1 MVVGLALA
9 AACLLGVALVLGQQ
23 GLRRIEPLTGAAI
36 SLPSATALLCLLF
49 AARFDPAAWNSEAAG
64 YFALSGVL
72 FPAAVTLLGFEANRR
87 VGPVLT
93 ASIGNLSPV
102 FAVALAALLLGELP
116 QPLQW
121 LGLLI
126 IALGLLVL
134 LRAPRSGGPVQGPLW
149 LAVGF
154 AVLGAAIRGFV
165 QPVAKLGLVLWP
177 DPLAAAA
184 IGYVV
189 SVTMIFS
196 ACLVLRRPVLQ
207 LRRPGAPWFVG
218 LGACNGAAVL
228 CMFSALQMGEVA
240 IVAPLVATFPLFT
253 LVIGWIALRQRENLP
268 RMLIGAGLTVIGV
281 ICLVATVA

>member
-9 AACLLGVALVLGQQ
+9 AAFLLGLALVLGQQ

-36 SLPSATALLCLLF
+36 SLPSATAILCILF
-49 AARFDPAAWNSEAAG
+49 ALRFDPAAWHSEAAL
-64 YFALSGVL
+64 YFALSGML

-102 FAVALAALLLGELP
+102 FAVALAAILLGELP
-116 QPLQW
+116 RPLQW
-121 LGLLI
+121 IGLLV
-126 IALGLLVL
+126 IAAGLLVL
-134 LRAPRSGGPVQGPLW
+134 LRAPRTAGTVHGPLW
-149 LAVGF
+149 LAMGC

-165 QPVAKLGLVLWP
+165 QPIAKLGLALWP

-196 ACLVLRRPVLQ
+196 ACLLLRRPVLQ
-207 LRRPGAPWFVG
+207 LRRPGAAWFVG
-218 LGACNGAAVL
+218 LGLCNGAAVL
-228 CMFSALQMGEVA
+228 CMFAALGSGEVA
-240 IVAPLVATFPLFT
+240 VVAPLVATFPLFT

-281 ICLVATVA
+281 ICLVTTVA